1 MRRKSS
7 AILAAPAKVGTFQ
20 PVQHEQRPLDAA
32 ELLQCQ
38 IELAL
43 APIGL
48 ITLEAQSEGL
58 LPFRQA
64 IELPNPDYEALAR
77 ACGAQGFSVRD
88 PARLQSTLVE
98 AFACSGPAIVDC
110 VVVADEMPNLPHVEL
125 DQVQG
130 YALSRIKEAIAA
142 VTGG

>member
-1 MRRKSS
+1 M
-7 AILAAPAKVGTFQ
+7 G
-20 PVQHEQRPLDAA
+20 
-32 ELLQCQ
+32 ELLTAVHHRLPVKV
-38 IELAL
+38 IFDNA
-43 APIGL
+43 AFGL

-64 IELPNPDYEALAR
+64 IEFPNPDYEALAR

-125 DQVQG
+125 DQVRG
-130 YALSRIKEAIAA
+130 YALSRIKESIAA